1 MTVKMII
8 WNFRNILSI
17 GEPKIALTEKREV
30 MTKSMEV
37 KTKKKNFMAPFCG
50 WGRQFT
56 FYHCL
61 LVTESLE

>member
-37 KTKKKNFMAPFCG
+37 KTKKKLYGPFLWMG
-50 WGRQFT
+50 EAVYFLPLFT
-56 FYHCL
+56 GYRIF
-61 LVTESLE
+61 